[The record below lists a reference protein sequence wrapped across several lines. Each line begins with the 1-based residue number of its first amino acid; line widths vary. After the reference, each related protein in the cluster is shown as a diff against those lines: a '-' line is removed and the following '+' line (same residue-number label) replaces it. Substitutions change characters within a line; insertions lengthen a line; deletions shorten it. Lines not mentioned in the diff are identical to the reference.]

1 MKMAAK
7 IAKVNLIF
15 SFMNKHT
22 EVFVQFR
29 QRHCLCLFYLAA
41 LTLVPSFV
49 AFLLRLEDPNIL
61 IGEKKGS
68 EES

>member
-1 MKMAAK
+1 
-7 IAKVNLIF
+7 
-15 SFMNKHT
+15 MNKHS

-29 QRHCLCLFYLAA
+29 QRHCLSLFYLVA

-49 AFLLRLEDPNIL
+49 AFLLYSEDPNIL

-68 EES
+68 RES